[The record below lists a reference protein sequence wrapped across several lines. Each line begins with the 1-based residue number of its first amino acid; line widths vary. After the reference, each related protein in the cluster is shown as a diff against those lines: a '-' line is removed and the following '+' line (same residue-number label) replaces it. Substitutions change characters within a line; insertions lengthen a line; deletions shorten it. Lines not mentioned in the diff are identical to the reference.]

1 MALHRR
7 KCVGVFHPGLD
18 EAMKRFFPIVLVV
31 LFALGGTLRAC
42 GQAALLMEEPFGK
55 FGRFNPTGHAA
66 IYLARVCAQTPVMLR
81 RCDPGELG
89 VVMSRYH
96 RVDGYDWIA
105 MPLVPYLYA
114 VDDVKDIPKTANRS
128 LEAELRDTYR
138 RQYLEGLV
146 PDLPNGEAPKGE
158 WIQLIGSSYD
168 RKIYGFEVPTTAE
181 QDEQLIQDFNTRRND
196 AHFNLLFK
204 NCADFSRTLINT
216 YYYPHAM
223 RRNWISDVGITTPK
237 ELVRSL
243 ERSSRKRGIPLQVFM
258 IPQVPGSIPRSIRV
272 DGVLEAF
279 LKRKYVLPVAVLHPV
294 VAGSLLLVYL
304 TDGRFNLPKNPAVL
318 DVAALSH
325 AAQGLAEL
333 ERSSPTEFVP
343 TQSALTLAVTHGDI
357 QLESADRKAKIEE
370 TEPASRGADEAIP
383 VSMHTGG

>member
-1 MALHRR
+1 M
-7 KCVGVFHPGLD
+7 
-18 EAMKRFFPIVLVV
+18 
-31 LFALGGTLRAC
+31 FALGGALRAS

-66 IYLARVCAQTPVMLR
+66 IYLARVCATTPAMLR
-81 RCDPGELG
+81 ACEPGELG
-89 VVMSRYH
+89 VVISRYH

-138 RQYLEGLV
+138 RQYLQDLV
-146 PDLPNGEAPKGE
+146 PDGPNGETPKGE
-158 WIQLIGSSYD
+158 WIQLVGASYD
-168 RKIYGFEVPTTAE
+168 RKIYGFEIPTTVE
-181 QDEQLIQDFNTRRND
+181 QDQSLIEDFNTQRNNVR
-196 AHFNLLFK
+196 FNLLFH
-204 NCADFSRTLINT
+204 NCADFSRTVINT
-216 YYYPHAM
+216 YYYQHAM
-223 RRNWISDVGITTPK
+223 RRNWIADVGITTPK

-243 ERSSRKRGIPLQVFM
+243 ERTSRKRGIPLQVFM

-294 VAGSLLLVYL
+294 VAGSIALVYL
-304 TDGRFNLPKNPAVL
+304 MDGRFNLPKNPAVL
-318 DVAALSH
+318 DVTALSE

-333 ERSSPTEFVP
+333 QRSSPTESVALE
-343 TQSALTLAVTHGDI
+343 SAVTLAVTHAFV
-357 QLESADRKAKIEE
+357 ADPDAAVPAPDVPSTERQKNTEQQAAASPGTEE
-370 TEPASRGADEAIP
+370 K
-383 VSMHTGG
+383 